1 MYKLKKKIFSIMSV
15 LLMIFTCF
23 IPTTTKAAGNH
34 TLASGYYPGYSYQF
48 KMSNGFDAWGQGFWL
63 TMDGKPVFCVDIKTQ
78 FEEGGGSGYTESDFT
93 HAEARTM
100 SLIAYYGWEKHKTA
114 PDAINWRLATQ
125 YMIYETMGH
134 TPVSITGFDY
144 PTYKTQIQNEINR
157 HNLRPSF
164 HSGNY
169 EVNVNES
176 ITLTD
181 TNGVLSEFA
190 EVGSQNGVNV
200 VRNGNSLTI
209 TPTDSA
215 PENVTLR
222 FAKIPQSRTGTSIV
236 YHKSDNLQDV
246 AEFYVVDPNY
256 TGIQLKVNK
265 EGSLKIAKQDEEGNY
280 VPNTSFA
287 LSYNSDMSDPI
298 GTYKT
303 GSDGTVQIDDLLPK
317 DLYVQETNV
326 PANLVLDP
334 KIYKVTIIA
343 NDVVSFNAKNA
354 IQKGNITLK
363 KQDADTGNIAQ
374 GDATLAG
381 AVYGLYARENIV
393 NPISGKLYHAK
404 DTLVAQTTTDPLGNT
419 AGFLNQ
425 NLGAYYIQEIQAPT
439 GYQLDPNKYNVDL
452 AYGGQ
457 TVSVVTQNMTVSDQV
472 ITGKIEIHKYS
483 DEETSVLEPEPN
495 AEFTVI
501 LKKYVEQYGSFEEA
515 LKHLDTYSKK
525 EYAILTTDKTGYAS
539 SGELAAGD
547 YVMKQTKTPHVDLI
561 PMEGSLEFT
570 ISTQDQSFHY
580 AIKNEW
586 KKAYL
591 RLIKLDA
598 DTEEPITLSNAS
610 FKIWNV
616 KKQAYVKQK
625 VGEDWID
632 TFTTNKKGQVTLP
645 LMLLAGEYEAR
656 EITAPN
662 GYLLN
667 TDPIPFTI
675 TGSIMEADDDGDPL
689 IIVRVKD
696 EKPTAEIH
704 IEKADEETKELL
716 SGVQYQ
722 LKTKY
727 DIIDPQNGKVI
738 HQAGDP
744 VSMDISEDGYYMTNE
759 LGEIH
764 IVGLPLGTDGASYLL
779 QETRTLDGYVLDETV
794 YEIKFDLED
803 DQKAVYEVHKQFTNK
818 QTEVIISKTDLT
830 TGKELEGATLQ
841 VLDENG
847 KVVEEWISTEEAHVI
862 KGLTVGKEYT
872 LKETIAPFGYMLS
885 EKEIKFTVANTTE
898 TQKVEMTNDY
908 TKVEI
913 LKVDETTGKVLA
925 GADFI
930 LTSEKT
936 KNIVERWTSTEEAH
950 MITMLEP
957 GMYRLHEE
965 TAPYGY
971 HLAEDVI
978 FEVKAT
984 GEIQK
989 VVMKDEQ
996 ILTDIQVQKV
1006 DAQTDQLIRSKD
1018 FAFTMY
1024 EDEGCKKEVRTVH
1037 ADQESGTATFE
1048 DITYGVYYI
1057 KETQA
1062 PIGYLLS
1069 DEVLKVEI
1077 NEEGVFFND
1086 ELIDPDKDIYSYRY
1100 LNELVPSVPTGDDT
1114 NQVMLWMLL
1123 FGALAGLSAT
1133 FCYFK
1138 NSSNSLSK

>member
-1 MYKLKKKIFSIMSV
+1 MQFKKMKKKVFGSIGA
-15 LLMIFTCF
+15 LLMLVTCL
-23 IPTTTKAAGNH
+23 IPIGTKASGNH
-34 TLASGYYPGYSYQF
+34 ILTSGYYPGYSYRF
-48 KMSNGFDAWGQGFWL
+48 TMPNGFDAWGTAFWL
-63 TMDGKPVFCVDIKTQ
+63 AVDGNVVFCVDPTTPFQDGNKYTG
-78 FEEGGGSGYTESDFT
+78 EEFS
-93 HAEARTM
+93 HAAKDQMEQ
-100 SLIAYYGWEKHKTA
+100 IAYYGWQKHKNDS
-114 PDAINWRLATQ
+114 DATHWRLTTQ
-125 YMIYETMGH
+125 YMIYEAMGN

-144 PTYKTQIQNEINR
+144 STYKAQVQAAIQRSKLDPKFDNTS
-157 HNLRPSF
+157 PT
-164 HSGNY
+164 
-169 EVNVNES
+169 VNVNES

-181 TNGVLSEFA
+181 LNGVISDFA
-190 EVGSQNGVNV
+190 EVSSQNGVNV
-200 VRNGNSLTI
+200 VRNGNSITI

-215 PENVTLR
+215 PENVTLTFNR
-222 FAKIPQSRTGTSIV
+222 FAKEYVGTSMIYKQAGAQDTV
-236 YHKSDNLQDV
+236 SFKVHDPGSIKLNLQ
-246 AEFYVVDPNY
+246 
-256 TGIQLKVNK
+256 VNK

-326 PANLVLDP
+326 PANLVLDS

-374 GDATLAG
+374 GDATLAD

-404 DTLVAQTTTDPLGNT
+404 DTLVAQTTTDSLGNT

-452 AYGGQ
+452 TYGGQ
-457 TVSVVTQNMTVSDQV
+457 TVSIVTQNMTVSDQV

-501 LKKYVEQYGSFEEA
+501 LKKYVDQYGSFEEA

-561 PMEGSLEFT
+561 PMEGSVEFT

-616 KKQAYVKQK
+616 KKQQYVKQK

-818 QTEVIISKTDLT
+818 QTEVLISKTDLT
-830 TGKELEGATLQ
+830 TGKELEGASLQ

-847 KVVEEWISTEEAHVI
+847 KVIEEWISTEEAHLI

-913 LKVDETTGKVLA
+913 LKVDETTGKALA

-965 TAPYGY
+965 AAPYGY

-984 GEIQK
+984 GEVQE

-1024 EDEGCKKEVRTVH
+1024 EDENCKKEVRTVH

-1048 DITYGVYYI
+1048 DVNYGVYYI

-1062 PIGYLLS
+1062 PMGYLLS

-1086 ELIDPDKDIYSYRY
+1086 ELVDPEEDIYIYRY

-1123 FGALAGLSAT
+1123 FGALAGLSVT
-1133 FCYFK
+1133 FCYAKK
-1138 NSSNSLSK
+1138 NKAQK

>member
-1 MYKLKKKIFSIMSV
+1 MQFKKMKKKVFGIINA
-15 LLMIFTCF
+15 LLMLVTCL
-23 IPTTTKAAGNH
+23 IPIGTKAADNH
-34 TLASGYYPGYSYQF
+34 TIASGYYSGYSYQF
-48 KMSNGFDAWGQGFWL
+48 TMSNGFPAYGQGFWL
-63 TMDGKPVFCVDIKTQ
+63 TVDGGVGFCVDIRTQ
-78 FEEGGGSGYTESDFT
+78 FESGTGYTENEFT
-93 HAEARTM
+93 HANKRTM
-100 SLIAYYGWEKHKTA
+100 SLIAYYGWDKHSSA
-114 PDAINWRLATQ
+114 PDAVNWRLATQ
-125 YMIYETMGH
+125 YMIYEAMGH

-144 PTYKTQIQNEINR
+144 PTYKAQIQNAINR
-157 HNLRPSF
+157 HGLVPSF
-164 HSGNY
+164 NNGSY

-190 EVGSQNGVNV
+190 EVSSQNGVNV
-200 VRNGNSLTI
+200 VRNGNSITL

-215 PENVTLR
+215 PDEVMLQFR
-222 FAKIPQSRTGTSIV
+222 KVPSSKVGAPIV
-236 YHKSDNLQDV
+236 YKKAGAQDV
-246 AEFYVVDPNY
+246 GVFKVEDPTPSWIN
-256 TGIQLKVNK
+256 LKVNK

-334 KIYKVTIIA
+334 NIYKVTIIA

-374 GDATLAG
+374 GDATLAD

-439 GYQLDPNKYNVDL
+439 GYQLDPNKYNIDL
-452 AYGGQ
+452 TYGGQ
-457 TVSVVTQNMTVSDQV
+457 TVSIITQNMTVSDQV

-501 LKKYVEQYGSFEEA
+501 LKKYVDQYGSFEEA

-525 EYAILTTDKTGYAS
+525 EYAILKTDKTGYAS

-561 PMEGSLEFT
+561 PMEGSVEFT

-591 RLIKLDA
+591 RLVKLDA
-598 DTEEPITLSNAS
+598 QSEEPITLSNAS

-616 KKQAYVKQK
+616 KKQQYVKQK

-656 EITAPN
+656 EIVAPN

-818 QTEVIISKTDLT
+818 QTEVLISKTDLT

-847 KVVEEWISTEEAHVI
+847 KVVEEWNSTEEAHLI

-913 LKVDETTGKVLA
+913 LKVDETTGKTLA

-989 VVMKDEQ
+989 VVMKDGQ

-1024 EDEGCKKEVRTVH
+1024 VDPDCTQSIKTEH

-1048 DITYGVYYI
+1048 DVTYGVYYI

-1062 PIGYLLS
+1062 PMGYLLS

-1086 ELIDPDKDIYSYRY
+1086 ELVDPDKDIYSYRY

>member
-1 MYKLKKKIFSIMSV
+1 MYKLKKKIFSIISV

-23 IPTTTKAAGNH
+23 TPISTKAANNNQVR
-34 TLASGYYPGYSYQF
+34 TGYYPGYTYRF
-48 KMSNGFDAWGQGFWL
+48 TMSNGFPAWGDAFWM
-63 TMDGKPVFCVDIKTQ
+63 TANGQVAFCVDPTTP
-78 FEEGGGSGYTESDFT
+78 FADGNDYADEEFT
-93 HAEARTM
+93 HAVRDQMER
-100 SLIAYYGWEKHKTA
+100 IAYYGWELHKNA
-114 PDAINWRLATQ
+114 ADATHWRLTTQ
-125 YMIYETMGH
+125 YMIYEAMGH

-144 PTYKTQIQNEINR
+144 PTYKAQVQAAIQRSKLDPKFDNTS
-157 HNLRPSF
+157 PT
-164 HSGNY
+164 
-169 EVNVNES
+169 VNVNES

-181 TNGVLSEFA
+181 LNGVISDFA
-190 EVGSQNGVNV
+190 EVSSQNGVNV
-200 VRNGNSLTI
+200 VRNGNSITL

-215 PENVTLR
+215 PENVTLTFNR
-222 FAKIPQSRTGTSIV
+222 IAKEYLGITMV
-236 YHKSDNLQDV
+236 YRKSGAQDTAV
-246 AEFYVVDPNY
+246 FYQTDPLPAQ
-256 TGIQLKVNK
+256 ISLKVNK

-326 PANLVLDP
+326 PANLVLDS

-363 KQDADTGNIAQ
+363 KQDADTGSTAQ

-404 DTLVAQTTTDPLGNT
+404 DALVAQTTTDPLGNT

-425 NLGAYYIQEIQAPT
+425 NLGAYYIREIQAPT

-501 LKKYVEQYGSFEEA
+501 LKKYVDRYGSFEEA

-561 PMEGSLEFT
+561 PMEGSVEFT

-616 KKQAYVKQK
+616 KKQQYVKQK

-632 TFTTNKKGQVTLP
+632 TFTTNKKGHVTLP

-764 IVGLPLGTDGASYLL
+764 IVGLPLGTDGAAYLL

-818 QTEVIISKTDLT
+818 QTEVLISKTDLT

-847 KVVEEWISTEEAHVI
+847 KVVEEWISTEEAHLI

-913 LKVDETTGKVLA
+913 LKVDETTGKALA

-965 TAPYGY
+965 AAPYGY

-984 GEIQK
+984 GEVQE

-1024 EDEGCKKEVRTVH
+1024 EDEDCTQEIKTEH
-1037 ADQESGTATFE
+1037 ADQESGTATFT
-1048 DITYGVYYI
+1048 DLPYGIVYI

-1062 PIGYLLS
+1062 PMGYLLS

-1086 ELIDPDKDIYSYRY
+1086 ELVDPDKDIYSYRY

>member
-1 MYKLKKKIFSIMSV
+1 MYKLKKKIFSIISV

-23 IPTTTKAAGNH
+23 TPISTKAANNNQVR
-34 TLASGYYPGYSYQF
+34 TGYYPGYTYRF
-48 KMSNGFDAWGQGFWL
+48 TMSNGFPAWGDAFWM
-63 TMDGKPVFCVDIKTQ
+63 TANGEVAFCVDPTTP
-78 FEEGGGSGYTESDFT
+78 FADGNDYSVEEFSHSVKDQMEQ
-93 HAEARTM
+93 
-100 SLIAYYGWEKHKTA
+100 IAYYGWYKHKNDSDSTH
-114 PDAINWRLATQ
+114 WRLTTQ
-125 YMIYETMGH
+125 YMIYEAMGH

-144 PTYKTQIQNEINR
+144 PTYKAQVQAAINR
-157 HNLRPSF
+157 QNIKPNF
-164 HSGNY
+164 DNINPV
-169 EVNVNES
+169 VNVNES
-176 ITLTD
+176 ITITD
-181 TNGVLSEFA
+181 LNGVISDFA
-190 EVGSQNGVNV
+190 EVSSQNGVNV
-200 VRNGNSLTI
+200 VRNGNSITL

-215 PENVTLR
+215 PENVTLTFNR
-222 FAKIPQSRTGTSIV
+222 IAKEYLGTTMVYRKSGAQDTAVFHKIDPLSITL
-236 YHKSDNLQDV
+236 KLQ
-246 AEFYVVDPNY
+246 
-256 TGIQLKVNK
+256 VNK

-326 PANLVLDP
+326 PANLVLDS

-363 KQDADTGNIAQ
+363 KQDADTGSTAQ

-381 AVYGLYARENIV
+381 AIYGLYARENIV

-404 DTLVAQTTTDPLGNT
+404 DTLVAQTTTDSLGNT

-425 NLGAYYIQEIQAPT
+425 NLGAYYIREIQAPT
-439 GYQLDPNKYNVDL
+439 GYQLDPNKYNIDL
-452 AYGGQ
+452 TYGGQ
-457 TVSVVTQNMTVSDQV
+457 TVSIVTQNMTVSDQV

-501 LKKYVEQYGSFEEA
+501 LKKYVDQYGSFEEA

-561 PMEGSLEFT
+561 PMEGSVEFT

-616 KKQAYVKQK
+616 KKQQYVKQK

-818 QTEVIISKTDLT
+818 QTEVLISKTDLT
-830 TGKELEGATLQ
+830 TGKELEGASLQ

-847 KVVEEWISTEEAHVI
+847 KVIEEWISTEEAHLI

-913 LKVDETTGKVLA
+913 LKVDETTGKALA

-965 TAPYGY
+965 AAPYGY

-984 GEIQK
+984 GEVQE

-1024 EDEGCKKEVRTVH
+1024 EDEDCKKEVRTVH
-1037 ADQESGTATFE
+1037 ADQESGTATFT
-1048 DITYGVYYI
+1048 DLPYGIVYI

-1062 PIGYLLS
+1062 PMGYLLS

-1086 ELIDPDKDIYSYRY
+1086 ELVDPDKDIYSYRY

>member
-1 MYKLKKKIFSIMSV
+1 
-15 LLMIFTCF
+15 MIFTCF

-34 TLASGYYPGYSYQF
+34 TLETGYYPGYSYQF
-48 KMSNGFDAWGQGFWL
+48 QTPTGYTAWGDGFWGSVN
-63 TMDGKPVFCVDIKTQ
+63 GKAVFCVDPKTAIQ
-78 FEEGGGSGYTESDFT
+78 GGSGYTISDFT
-93 HAEARTM
+93 NSQVHQM
-100 SLIAYYGWEKHKTA
+100 SLIAYYGWTKHA
-114 PDAINWRLATQ
+114 GASDAVNWRLATQ
-125 YMIYETMGH
+125 YMIWEQMGY
-134 TPVSITGFDY
+134 TPISITGFNYD
-144 PTYKTQIQNEINR
+144 TYKAQIQSAVNR
-157 HNLRPSF
+157 HSLKPSF
-164 HSGNY
+164 HDGNY

-190 EVGSQNGVNV
+190 EVSSQNGVNV
-200 VRNGNSLTI
+200 VRNGNSITL

-215 PENVTLR
+215 PEKIKLN
-222 FAKIPQSRTGTSIV
+222 FAKVPNNCTGVSIV
-236 YHKSDNLQDV
+236 YQKAGAQDV
-246 AEFYVVDPNY
+246 AEFYVQDPTRIYINL
-256 TGIQLKVNK
+256 QVNK

-303 GSDGTVQIDDLLPK
+303 GSDGTVQIDGLLPK

-326 PANLVLDP
+326 PANLVLDS

-363 KQDADTGNIAQ
+363 KQDADTGSTAQ

-381 AVYGLYARENIV
+381 AVYGLYARENIA

-452 AYGGQ
+452 TYGGQ
-457 TVSVVTQNMTVSDQV
+457 TVSIVTQNMTVSDQV

-501 LKKYVEQYGSFEEA
+501 LKKYVDRYGSFEEA
-515 LKHLDTYSKK
+515 LKHLASYSKK
-525 EYAILTTDKTGYAS
+525 EYAILKTDKTGYAS

-591 RLIKLDA
+591 RLVKLDA
-598 DTEEPITLSNAS
+598 QSEEPITLSNAS

-616 KKQAYVKQK
+616 KKQQYVKQK

-662 GYLLN
+662 GYLID

-722 LKTKY
+722 L
-727 DIIDPQNGKVI
+727 
-738 HQAGDP
+738 
-744 VSMDISEDGYYMTNE
+744 
-759 LGEIH
+759 
-764 IVGLPLGTDGASYLL
+764 
-779 QETRTLDGYVLDETV
+779 
-794 YEIKFDLED
+794 
-803 DQKAVYEVHKQFTNK
+803 
-818 QTEVIISKTDLT
+818 
-830 TGKELEGATLQ
+830 
-841 VLDENG
+841 
-847 KVVEEWISTEEAHVI
+847 
-862 KGLTVGKEYT
+862 
-872 LKETIAPFGYMLS
+872 
-885 EKEIKFTVANTTE
+885 
-898 TQKVEMTNDY
+898 
-908 TKVEI
+908 
-913 LKVDETTGKVLA
+913 
-925 GADFI
+925 
-930 LTSEKT
+930 
-936 KNIVERWTSTEEAH
+936 
-950 MITMLEP
+950 
-957 GMYRLHEE
+957 
-965 TAPYGY
+965 
-971 HLAEDVI
+971 
-978 FEVKAT
+978 
-984 GEIQK
+984 
-989 VVMKDEQ
+989 
-996 ILTDIQVQKV
+996 
-1006 DAQTDQLIRSKD
+1006 
-1018 FAFTMY
+1018 
-1024 EDEGCKKEVRTVH
+1024 
-1037 ADQESGTATFE
+1037 
-1048 DITYGVYYI
+1048 
-1057 KETQA
+1057 
-1062 PIGYLLS
+1062 
-1069 DEVLKVEI
+1069 
-1077 NEEGVFFND
+1077 
-1086 ELIDPDKDIYSYRY
+1086 
-1100 LNELVPSVPTGDDT
+1100 
-1114 NQVMLWMLL
+1114 
-1123 FGALAGLSAT
+1123 
-1133 FCYFK
+1133 
-1138 NSSNSLSK
+1138 